1 VSTSSGR
8 VPGDSAALAQERSA
22 GAYAWVHDGRAGL
35 AVLLAVLVL
44 AVIAGVLLMRGHARH
59 PIPYMAH
66 DPGVF
71 LPNGKPAPSSISIAR
86 ALASR
91 EHRPRLVHGY
101 LSAPMDDVSRLCTR
115 FNGGACA
122 GPALV
127 IANLRWVDGAPAIE
141 GIEHGCCSVG
151 YWTSTRVALRGTVA
165 AHRLRLSSTSP

>member
-1 VSTSSGR
+1 M
-8 VPGDSAALAQERSA
+8 PGDPAALPQERSA
-22 GAYAWVHDGRAGL
+22 GAYAWVHDGRPKI
-35 AVLLAVLVL
+35 AVLMAVVALAIIV
-44 AVIAGVLLMRGHARH
+44 GVLLTRSHARH
-59 PIPYMAH
+59 PIPYMA
-66 DPGVF
+66 DDSAVF
-71 LPNGKPAPSSISIAR
+71 LPNGKPAPSSVSIAQ
-86 ALASR
+86 ALDSK
-91 EHRPRLVHGY
+91 EPSPRLVRGY

-151 YWTSTRVALRGTVA
+151 YWTSKRVALRGTVE